1 MAHFRNGD
9 KVATDRDYSWSGVPK
24 KFSDPPVWY
33 HRGPWKGKGKY
44 VKFKVSH
51 DCRVYITKHPSKSF
65 GRKLIDQGYRDS
77 GYTIEGTFGKS
88 KQHLPCVQ
96 KGYPAG
102 EVEIEMPNPDCCP
115 CVFVRPRYKE
125 MDVEAKKEKER
136 TVSTSLEKIC
146 KAAADKEKFGKCSA
160 VLEKMVKHT
169 GEGKVTKHEGGYE
182 VYKFLA
188 VAMADP
194 LRASETTK
202 MKGIYSSM
210 FDTCLAREELFTE
223 AEIEQVKVWQ
233 NYWITLRTV
242 TLTDDSYE
250 FPKATKALLKEIAAL
265 PEYAAEEDT
274 YRGVN
279 NSLEGAYRP
288 RAASVAGAGATP
300 PLPPSVKTEVP
311 TMPDSAKP
319 PMPGNA
325 TRAVAPVVKTEE
337 PEKDTPAGPMKVEGG
352 EEPPAPEAPA
362 AAAAKEGTPTGTP
375 AGTEGDDGSDSDPES
390 EEEEAYVLENAEDG
404 IFTKDTPMAKKPDTP
419 EVVQQK
425 AEEKEAR
432 RLKRE
437 RREKAKTVIKARRAA
452 REQAAKDK
460 LQALKER
467 REWRRDNTE
476 VKHAC
481 LRTQRRHAIFQVL
494 KAVNGMYKF
503 NWAKTTID
511 ILLKEVR
518 LHLDR
523 FAPEHRDQ
531 VQQFYVNSTSASQT
545 RVQQRQQSGT
555 EGLTSFESADK
566 FWAASDVSAR
576 GALVGGGRVKNG
588 QEGKMFGQHDQ

>member
-1 MAHFRNGD
+1 
-9 KVATDRDYSWSGVPK
+9 
-24 KFSDPPVWY
+24 
-33 HRGPWKGKGKY
+33 
-44 VKFKVSH
+44 
-51 DCRVYITKHPSKSF
+51 
-65 GRKLIDQGYRDS
+65 
-77 GYTIEGTFGKS
+77 
-88 KQHLPCVQ
+88 
-96 KGYPAG
+96 
-102 EVEIEMPNPDCCP
+102 
-115 CVFVRPRYKE
+115 
-125 MDVEAKKEKER
+125 
-136 TVSTSLEKIC
+136 
-146 KAAADKEKFGKCSA
+146 
-160 VLEKMVKHT
+160 
-169 GEGKVTKHEGGYE
+169 
-182 VYKFLA
+182 
-188 VAMADP
+188 
-194 LRASETTK
+194 

-210 FDTCLAREELFTE
+210 FESCLAREELFTE
-223 AEIEQVKVWQ
+223 AELEQVKVWQ

-250 FPKATKALLKEIAAL
+250 FPKATKALLKEIGSL
-265 PEYAAEEDT
+265 PEYAQEEEA

-288 RAASVAGAGATP
+288 RAASVAVGAP
-300 PLPPSVKTEVP
+300 PLPPSVKTEAKGP
-311 TMPDSAKP
+311 AMPESAKP
-319 PMPGNA
+319 PKPGNA
-325 TRAVAPVVKTEE
+325 TSAAAPAPVVKAEE
-337 PEKDTPAGPMKVEGG
+337 PQKDAPAVPMPVEGG
-352 EEPPAPEAPA
+352 EAKEPPAPEAA
-362 AAAAKEGTPTGTP
+362 ASAAKEGTPAGTP
-375 AGTEGDDGSDSDPES
+375 AGTEGEDGSDSDPES
-390 EEEEAYVLENAEDG
+390 EEEEEAYVLEDADDA
-404 IFTKDTPMAKKPDTP
+404 IFTADMPAAKKLDP
-419 EVVQQK
+419 VVIQQK

-437 RREKAKTVIKARRAA
+437 RREKAKAEIKARRAA

-503 NWAKTTID
+503 NWAKTAID
-511 ILLKEVR
+511 MLLKEVR

-531 VQQFYVNSTSASQT
+531 VQQFYINSTSASQSRT
-545 RVQQRQQSGT
+545 QQRQQSGA
-555 EGLTSFESADK
+555 EAFSSFESADK